1 MQRRGIRDVFV
12 VVWSHS
18 RQSTEGIMC
27 PCISLL
33 SRHAQEG
40 GMSCSFEPSHLA
52 QTTSH
57 FLRSGSWGPCAH
69 DKVSRVPSA
78 SAWKCRG
85 ANLVFQL
92 AIGVGFAAACGESC
106 HCVAGLAIPSPCYIR
121 PSFRYFLQCT
131 VCLCVLVHRL
141 RGFVTCRVSK
151 FCLSPRVGLFD
162 LVILTGAWISWTRG
176 CDCVSLGP
184 CFVGRLLPVFLF
196 PRVDFPVR
204 ISSHQRTQTLG
215 W

>member
-141 RGFVTCRVSK
+141 RGLVTCRVSK
-151 FCLSPRVGLFD
+151 CLPLPSCRAFRSRDIDRGVD
-162 LVILTGAWISWTRG
+162 IMDAWLRLCKFRPVLRWTPIA
-176 CDCVSLGP
+176 CFFVSTSRFSG
-184 CFVGRLLPVFLF
+184 
-196 PRVDFPVR
+196 
-204 ISSHQRTQTLG
+204 SHL
-215 W
+215 